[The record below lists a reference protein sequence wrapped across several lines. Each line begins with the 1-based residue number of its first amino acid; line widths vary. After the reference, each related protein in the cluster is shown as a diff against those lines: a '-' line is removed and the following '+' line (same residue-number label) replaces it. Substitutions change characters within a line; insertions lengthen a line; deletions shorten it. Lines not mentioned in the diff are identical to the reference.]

1 MRHNIMVACI
11 LAVLAGLMMGCKQYS
26 PESNSGARTV
36 AGSVTRD
43 FVSNGDAR
51 LTLESGDFDI
61 KPSSDNRIHVQWDD
75 ARGKEARVTATV
87 NGQSAEVK
95 AENTPNNFH
104 VTIEFPA
111 ATNLHI
117 QLGAGELRIGDF
129 KGNED
134 IDNKAGNVTVNT
146 GKTSDWAQV
155 DVSLT
160 AGNLNA
166 PDFQMNKSGLN
177 PSLNWSGPGKR
188 RLHVNVTAGNVTLRG

>member
-1 MRHNIMVACI
+1 MRHKTTVVCI
-11 LAVLAGLMMGCKQYS
+11 LGALAGLMIGCKQYS
-26 PESNSGARTV
+26 SENNSATRTV
-36 AGSVTRD
+36 AGSVTKD

-104 VTIEFPA
+104 VTIELPA
-111 ATNLHI
+111 ATNLRI
-117 QLGAGELRIGDF
+117 QLGAGELRVGEF

-160 AGNLNA
+160 AGNLDA
-166 PDFQMNKSGLN
+166 SDFQVNKSGLN
-177 PSLNWSGPGKR
+177 PSLSWSGPGKR
-188 RLHVNVTAGNVTLRG
+188 RLHVTVTAGNVTLRG